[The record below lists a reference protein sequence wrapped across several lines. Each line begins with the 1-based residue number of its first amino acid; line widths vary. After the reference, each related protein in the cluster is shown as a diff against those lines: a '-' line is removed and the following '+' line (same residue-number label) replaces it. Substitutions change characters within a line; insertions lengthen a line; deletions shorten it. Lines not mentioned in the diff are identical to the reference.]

1 MTSAATH
8 PGALSGFFLAMVHQ
22 KICQGVVRQ
31 TKQLRLA
38 NVSQWVTSHSGVSEV
53 RDVREA
59 ATLGYVM
66 DLIQQ
71 EDLESAMDV
80 IAQRLVAIQKKAQGT
95 DWKKAEN
102 LELASHGMS
111 SLPGGML
118 RLTQ

>member
-1 MTSAATH
+1 MTFAATH
-8 PGALSGFFLAMVHQ
+8 PGALSGYFLAMVHQ
-22 KICQGVVRQ
+22 KICHGSVTQS
-31 TKQLRLA
+31 KQLRRA
-38 NVSQWVTSHSGVSEV
+38 NVSQWVSSHSGLTEM

-66 DLIQQ
+66 DLIQSK
-71 EDLESAMDV
+71 DLEAAMDV

-102 LELASHGMS
+102 LELASHGVGCI
-111 SLPGGML
+111 PGGML